1 MSLAKQIN
9 QKLDEILALKE
20 ELATMESELPKD
32 AVLTNKETG
41 DEMSVDDAVDIAH
54 GVIGKVKEDL
64 STITNKGQ
72 NVRDIFTNIYYVNDV
87 MEDKRVAEEQMEK
100 KLNKA
105 KPINIDSN

>member
-54 GVIGKVKEDL
+54 GVISKVKEDL

-72 NVRDIFTNIYYVNDV
+72 NVSDIFTNVYYVNDP
-87 MEDKRVAEEQMEK
+87 MEDKRVAEKQMEK

-105 KPINIDSN
+105 KPNNIDSN

>member
-9 QKLDEILALKE
+9 QKLDEILALQE
-20 ELATMESELPKD
+20 ELALMEEEVPKD

-41 DEMSVDDAVDIAH
+41 DEMSVDDAIDVAH
-54 GVIGKVKEDL
+54 GVIDKVKEDL
-64 STITNKGQ
+64 NTITNKGR
-72 NVRDIFTNIYYVNDV
+72 NVTDIFTNIYYVNDT

-105 KPINIDSN
+105 KPNKLDSN